1 MPLTFIE
8 IERQKNWRISLLFI
22 FLMFM
27 YFCVTYSLVIGFRLI
42 FFFPFLNDGL
52 VSFVF
57 DPVYILIIFAFSLL
71 IAGIHFWFSAS
82 NMISFV
88 VQNLGAAPPDPE
100 DGVHRTLK
108 DVIEEIH
115 VVTGNKKKINCM
127 VIPSLSM
134 NALAVADLKGES
146 VIAITEGLL
155 SRLTRPQLE
164 AVVAHEAYHILSG
177 DCLETTV
184 AASMFGMYASAIEK
198 LESFRDD
205 DMPGFHPAF
214 LLFWLLVRLSNLLN
228 MFISRER
235 EYRADAAS
243 VRMTRNPLAMAEVL
257 HLLSRNWT
265 GVGLIGSGIE
275 MLCIIHPN
283 ASHSDESE
291 GWWADLTSTHPPI
304 RKRMKILLGMAHK
317 SISSFEDE
325 QINEAVRSKSSEQHY
340 YALDPN
346 QQWQGPYNMGELA
359 FLPWLS
365 PVTWIISGID
375 KSPMRVSE
383 NETINSIFSIIPDKN
398 ENRSNEFSCPICR
411 HPLVETEYE
420 RTKILKCSHCGGTL
434 VENSKIPRIIARNDG
449 ECNERIESIA
459 RAVLSDNQKKF
470 TVKRLKGRTVEPA
483 PLHYCSKCKHPMFR
497 TFYSLAY
504 LIEIDRCG
512 KCGVTWFD
520 ADELKMLQCII
531 ENKITASINI

>member
-8 IERQKNWRISLLFI
+8 IERQKSCRISLLFI

-27 YFCVTYSLVIGFRLI
+27 YFCVTYSLFIGFKLI
-42 FFFPFLNDGL
+42 FSFSFLTDGFF
-52 VSFVF
+52 SSVF
-57 DPVYILIIFAFSLL
+57 NPIYILPIFAFSLI
-71 IAGIHFWFSAS
+71 IAGIHFWFSAG
-82 NMISFV
+82 NAVSFV
-88 VQNLGAAPPDPE
+88 VSNLGAAPPDTE

-108 DVIEEIH
+108 DVMEEIH
-115 VVTGNKKKINCM
+115 IVTGNKKKITCM

-155 SRLTRPQLE
+155 SRLKRPQLE

-198 LESFRDD
+198 LESFRDE

-214 LLFWLLVRLSNLLN
+214 LIFRLLVRLSDLLN

-243 VRMTRNPLAMAEVL
+243 VRMTRNPVAMAEAL
-257 HLLSRNWT
+257 YLLSRNWT

-275 MLCIIHPN
+275 MLCLIKPGPH
-283 ASHSDESE
+283 SSDESE

-304 RKRMKILLGMAHK
+304 RKRIKILLEMAHK
-317 SISSFEDE
+317 SISSFEAA
-325 QINEAVRSKSSEQHY
+325 QMNEAVNSRGTEQY
-340 YALDPN
+340 YALDPD
-346 QQWQGPYNMGELA
+346 QQWQGPYNFGELA

-365 PVTWIISGID
+365 PVTWVISGLD
-375 KSPMRVSE
+375 KTPVKVSE
-383 NETINSIFSIIPDKN
+383 NATINSIFSMVSDKSAKL
-398 ENRSNEFSCPICR
+398 SNEFLCPVCK

-420 RTKILKCSHCGGTL
+420 RTKILRCSFCGGTL
-434 VENSKIPRIIARNDG
+434 VENNKVSRIIARNDG

-459 RAVLSDNQKKF
+459 RAVLRDNQRKITLKK
-470 TVKRLKGRTVEPA
+470 LKGKTSGA
-483 PLHYCSKCKHPMFR
+483 GPLHHCSKCRNPMFR

-512 KCGVTWFD
+512 KCEVTWFD

-531 ENKITASINI
+531 ENKITAAIDI

>member
-22 FLMFM
+22 FLIFM

-42 FFFPFLNDGL
+42 FFFPFFSGGFG
-52 VSFVF
+52 SFVF
-57 DPVYILIIFAFSLL
+57 NPTYMLVIFASSLVM
-71 IAGIHFWFSAS
+71 AGIHFWFSAS
-82 NMISFV
+82 NAIRLV
-88 VQNLGAAPPDPE
+88 VNKLGAVPPDPE

-108 DVIEEIH
+108 DIMAEIH
-115 VVTGNKKKINCM
+115 IVTGNKKKINCL

-184 AASMFGMYASAIEK
+184 TASMFGMYASAIES
-198 LESFRDD
+198 LENSVDD
-205 DMPGFHPAF
+205 IRGFHPAF
-214 LLFWLLVRLSNLLN
+214 LLFWLLVKLSDLLN

-243 VRMTRNPLAMAEVL
+243 VRMTRNPLAMAEAL

-275 MLCIIHPN
+275 MLCIIKPDPTLL
-283 ASHSDESE
+283 DESE
-291 GWWADLTSTHPPI
+291 GWWANLTSTHPPI
-304 RKRMKILLGMAHK
+304 RKRMKVLLAMAHK
-317 SISSFEDE
+317 SISSFEAS
-325 QINEAVRSKSSEQHY
+325 QINDAIRSESTQQHY
-340 YALDPN
+340 YALDPD
-346 QQWQGPYNMGELA
+346 QLWQGPYNVGELA
-359 FLPWLS
+359 LLPWLS
-365 PVTWIISGID
+365 PVTWLISGLD
-375 KSPMRVSE
+375 KTPVRVSE
-383 NETINSIFSIIPDKN
+383 NETINRIFSLIPEKSGKI
-398 ENRSNEFSCPICR
+398 SNEFSCPVCK
-411 HPLVETEYE
+411 HPLIVAAYE
-420 RTKILKCSHCGGTL
+420 RTKILKCSFCGGTL
-434 VENSKIPRIIARNDG
+434 VENNKIPRIIARNG
-449 ECNERIESIA
+449 EECNERIESIA
-459 RAVLSDNQKKF
+459 RAVLRDNQKKF
-470 TVKRLKGRTVEPA
+470 TMKKLKGRALEA
-483 PLHYCSKCKHPMFR
+483 KPLLHCSNCNNPMFR

-520 ADELKMLQCII
+520 ADELKMLECVI
-531 ENKITASINI
+531 ENRITAHINI